1 MLLAQKANTVDHLL
15 GPGACRI
22 EPTRETGVLRLQ
34 KVNPLRRHDSLH
46 SGGLETLDARL
57 RLECTAAKRG
67 ELVTEMFHQLFQL
80 RECGY
85 FRPYAVG
92 HPVLPLVR

>member
-1 MLLAQKANTVDHLL
+1 MLLAQKANAVDHLL
-15 GPGACRI
+15 GPGARRV
-22 EPTRETGVLRLQ
+22 EATRESGVLRLQ

-46 SGGLETLDARL
+46 SCGLEALDARL
-57 RLECTAAKRG
+57 CLQSAAAERG

-85 FRPYAVG
+85 FRPCAVG